1 MLAWLSVDGKKLL
14 ATRVMRT
21 FAYGYLATVLGVYLD
36 ALGMDPTQ
44 IGVVLTAAIAGS
56 AVMTVFWSF
65 VADRYGR
72 RRTVATMAGLMA
84 AGGLL
89 FAVTNEFWLLLVGAF
104 TGTISVTSSEVGI
117 FQTVEQAIL
126 PQTAPNERRTWLFSI
141 YNTVAN
147 FAGAAGSLAA
157 ASVGLFTGLGF
168 RGVDAYRPLF
178 VLYALIGL
186 ANLVIFLTLSD
197 RVELAKVEGE
207 RRFLGI
213 RRSGGTVAKLSAL
226 FGLDAFAGALV
237 VHSFVLVLRALGRP
251 ALRARSDLLLGQH
264 PVRGIAPRRGMA
276 GATLRPAE
284 HNGVH
289 APALERPAHARPARA
304 QRGPGRGLLPR
315 AHEHLADGRADAA
328 VIHHGGGRSRRADC
342 DRGHHECR
350 ADDRERDLT
359 RGRRHGHERG
369 GARVPVPPRRR
380 SEDRVRRPHLRDV
393 PQRPSA
399 GGRGGPQAQARAR
412 RELEARGGEVVAGRL
427 LEHRG
432 LTRAGL
438 TRTSAATDRGASDRR
453 SSSCRRTRR
462 RGGRPAHLAGRASR
476 A

>member
-237 VHSFVLVLRALGRP
+237 VHSFVAYWFFVRWGVPLSELAVIFFWVNILSGA
-251 ALRARSDLLLGQH
+251 SLL
-264 PVRGIAPRRGMA
+264 AA
-276 GATLRPAE
+276 GWL
-284 HNGVH
+284 
-289 APALERPAHARPARA
+289 A
-304 QRGPGRGLLPR
+304 QRFGLLNTMVFT
-315 AHEHLADGRADAA
+315 HLPSN
-328 VIHHGGGRSRRADC
+328 V
-342 DRGHHECR
+342 
-350 ADDRERDLT
+350 LLML
-359 RGRRHGHERG
+359 
-369 GARVPVPPRRR
+369 VP
-380 SEDRVRRPHLRDV
+380 LA
-393 PQRPSA
+393 PSA
-399 GGRGGPQAQARAR
+399 GLAVAFFLARMSISQMDVPTRQSYTMAVVDPDERTATAGITNVARTTASAISPAVAGMAMSAAALGFPFLLAGGLKIVYDGLIYATFRNVHPPEEEAVRR
-412 RELEARGGEVVAGRL
+412 RKREL
-427 LEHRG
+427 
-432 LTRAGL
+432 
-438 TRTSAATDRGASDRR
+438 AAS
-453 SSSCRRTRR
+453 
-462 RGGRPAHLAGRASR
+462 
-476 A
+476 